1 MTTRGVYFGRVRR
14 RSFDGGD
21 GGGERVGGDALHRD
35 VSSPRALVASPQH
48 QSPPARGVHPRGTNR
63 RGKRP
68 RDILQPLRRRFRPHR
83 EHRRVH
89 ARAASRRAR
98 RTAVR
103 TRADDGG
110 ASTPS
115 RRRVPHETHHGVQ
128 AVAVVHRW
136 RASFA
141 DGQREHRVR
150 REPRVGGVRGGEDGA
165 DVFASSTTAAARH
178 AAAVVEPDASNRA
191 ATRVGETRDRV
202 GGSRGRG
209 GGGGAEERV
218 DGSVGDEDGVGR
230 GLDGVRAVGSR
241 GAADGGVGVGDDA
254 PAFRDGTGL
263 VEGEDRVASL
273 GVEDERPGGSGG
285 LASRVAEMAVEG
297 DGYPRQPFV
306 RGRFARRAA
315 ARARLRTPIRRPDHL
330 RRVRSATGHGLRAN
344 TCQTRAIADCPPPG
358 VSPSGKLGS
367 SEENPHRSRPGTRG
381 PKSGHS
387 FSGKRAE
394 LVVGSNDGS

>member
-1 MTTRGVYFGRVRR
+1 M
-14 RSFDGGD
+14 
-21 GGGERVGGDALHRD
+21 
-35 VSSPRALVASPQH
+35 
-48 QSPPARGVHPRGTNR
+48 
-63 RGKRP
+63 
-68 RDILQPLRRRFRPHR
+68 
-83 EHRRVH
+83 H

-110 ASTPS
+110 ASTPRAAASLTRHTTASRLSPSYIAGAPRSLTVNASTAREARATRRGRLRGRGWRGRLRVVDDRRGSTRRRSSRARRIQS
-115 RRRVPHETHHGVQ
+115 RRDT
-128 AVAVVHRW
+128 
-136 RASFA
+136 
-141 DGQREHRVR
+141 R
-150 REPRVGGVRGGEDGA
+150 REDPGSGRGLA
-165 DVFASSTTAAARH
+165 
-178 AAAVVEPDASNRA
+178 
-191 ATRVGETRDRV
+191 
-202 GGSRGRG
+202 GRG

-330 RRVRSATGHGLRAN
+330 RRVRSATGHALRAN

-367 SEENPHRSRPGTRG
+367 SEETLIARDHHARS
-381 PKSGHS
+381 SE
-387 FSGKRAE
+387 FRAFLFRE
-394 LVVGSNDGS
+394 AR